1 MGLLKKSGK
10 AKSNIDRDMLWN
22 MIKDNKIPILT
33 LDARWNTLFE
43 VERKNPEIKKL
54 VNRLNSLLKEQGGA
68 VNNIKDMKKLK
79 KKIMLNIVDNMESS
93 GTVKDDRLRDKR
105 QNANQKMITDLN
117 TKLADAEDRLMEL
130 PYEIMKVNQE
140 LMLESMILC
149 YQRLNAQTA
158 ASREIE
164 EWINQITL
172 ELEEKRKQKEEIDR
186 QANQIYSFMHDM
198 LGGKVIE
205 VFDQTLAHKD

>member
-1 MGLLKKSGK
+1 
-10 AKSNIDRDMLWN
+10 
-22 MIKDNKIPILT
+22 
-33 LDARWNTLFE
+33 
-43 VERKNPEIKKL
+43 
-54 VNRLNSLLKEQGGA
+54 
-68 VNNIKDMKKLK
+68 
-79 KKIMLNIVDNMESS
+79 MLNIVDNMESS

-158 ASREIE
+158 TSSEIE

>member
-10 AKSNIDRDMLWN
+10 SKSNIDRDMLWN

-43 VERKNPEIKKL
+43 EERKNPEIKKL
-54 VNRLNSLLKEQGGA
+54 VNKLNSLLKEQGGA

-93 GTVKDDRLRDKR
+93 GTVKDDRLRDKK

-149 YQRLNAQTA
+149 YQRLNTQTA
-158 ASREIE
+158 TSKEIE
-164 EWINQITL
+164 EWINQITV

-205 VFDQTLAHKD
+205 VFDQALANKD